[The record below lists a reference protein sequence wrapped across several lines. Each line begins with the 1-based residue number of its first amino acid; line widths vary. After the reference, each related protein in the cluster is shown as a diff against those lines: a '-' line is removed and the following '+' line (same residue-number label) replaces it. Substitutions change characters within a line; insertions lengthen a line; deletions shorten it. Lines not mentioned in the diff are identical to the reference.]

1 MLAQLR
7 ALWLQVAV
15 RCAKLEGGTAWVKR
29 VIREAGDRVP
39 ILDPLA
45 DKAKASRYLLKVFLE
60 PDAGV
65 ATQRG
70 CLRFTARVADL
81 AGDFLRL
88 DEWHRGRAAAQRCC
102 RALRRVRPFF

>member
-15 RCAKLEGGTAWVKR
+15 RCAKLEVGTARVNR

-45 DKAKASRYLLKVFLE
+45 DKAKVLRYLLKVFWSPMRVSRRSEVTCDPHRTELV
-60 PDAGV
+60 DAWVIGRIRV
-65 ATQRG
+65 G
-70 CLRFTARVADL
+70 NDSLWARV
-81 AGDFLRL
+81 
-88 DEWHRGRAAAQRCC
+88 
-102 RALRRVRPFF
+102 VRSIRESLGE